1 VTRRVDAPV
10 ELEGPLAAGTRVGE
24 LEVVYRDRVVRTV
37 PLVTA
42 SPVRGAGLVR
52 KAVASVG
59 GPVAAVALLALLV
72 AIALLALRI
81 RTNWGSRERE
91 RARR

>member
-1 VTRRVDAPV
+1 VNAPDEV
-10 ELEGPLAAGTRVGE
+10 EGPLAAGTPVGE

-42 SPVRGAGLVR
+42 SPVQGAGLVR

-59 GPVAAVALLALLV
+59 GLGAAIALVVLIGAV
-72 AIALLALRI
+72 ALLALRI
-81 RTNWGSRERE
+81 RGSRGIRERE